1 MNFIQ
6 LFSSLGLHVALYI
19 LAWCSTII
27 NPVIYVFSNPFYR
40 KAFKKTFNFNNKF
53 EPSNSD
59 GLITMNRRIISL
71 KRTPTP
77 KRRGLGGKSAFYLST
92 SELPRTLER
101 YNTLRTR
108 PNQLP
113 LLAERPQQS
122 LPHLPALGTPHVSPS
137 IVRSRKTS
145 LSRYVK
151 LLIQEQENVV
161 TYINFQ
167 CLKFAL

>member
-1 MNFIQ
+1 MNLIQ

-27 NPVIYVFSNPFYR
+27 NPVIYVFSNPFYK

-59 GLITMNRRIISL
+59 GLITMSRRIITL
-71 KRTPTP
+71 KRTPSQ

-122 LPHLPALGTPHVSPS
+122 LPHLPDLGTPHVSPS
-137 IVRSRKTS
+137 IVRSR
-145 LSRYVK
+145 
-151 LLIQEQENVV
+151 
-161 TYINFQ
+161 
-167 CLKFAL
+167 